1 MPTTSIDNY
10 RNGEKNKKRDKEQRT
25 LKISRARTSKIESSK
40 KGSSLIYKQIKRQ
53 RK

>member
-25 LKISRARTSKIESSK
+25 LKISRARTRKIESSK
-40 KGSSLIYKQIKRQ
+40 KGGRLIYKQIKRQ